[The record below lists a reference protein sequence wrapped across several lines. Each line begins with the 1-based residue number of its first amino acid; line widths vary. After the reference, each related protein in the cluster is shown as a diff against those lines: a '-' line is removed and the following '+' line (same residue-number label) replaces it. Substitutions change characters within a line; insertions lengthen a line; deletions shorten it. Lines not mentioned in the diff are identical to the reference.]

1 MSPTA
6 RPSSQWELVEGE
18 SLDKKIKQGPLKL
31 DEALDIAQ
39 QTARGLEAA
48 HDKGIHHRDIKPENL
63 MVDAKGHVTVMDFG
77 LAQLTQASRLTRTN
91 ETLGTTPYM
100 SPEQAQGSGTDHRTD
115 IWSFGVVLYEMITGR
130 HPFRGDYEQAV
141 VYSIINEEPEPLTAL
156 RTAVPMQLEDYVS
169 KCLAKDP
176 GRRYQNAPDLIV
188 DLEALAEKLRGSKS
202 KVIIGRAAPAV
213 SADQTYE
220 PPKRRM
226 AWVALAA
233 AAAIAAGSGWWIR
246 GWMTADAPQAPRHT
260 LTQLTF
266 DGGLTYQPTISPDGK
281 FIAYSSDRSGE
292 GNLDLW
298 VQQVGGG
305 GSPIRLTSDPAD
317 DMEPDFSPDGQ
328 TIVFHSRREGGGV
341 YLVPALGG
349 QEKLIAPHGN
359 GPRFSPTGSEIAYWV
374 GSRTGISE
382 ANASP
387 NSASSVMTVPVSGLS
402 PVSRTEEFV
411 LARSPVW
418 LDDSSGLVIEGRRT
432 RADTTDWWIVPLDG
446 TPAHATGAYQ
456 MSRDFVNQT
465 WQPRISTAQG
475 AYVVFSLPESNSR
488 SLWRRR
494 LPGPGSRAPGPPE
507 RLTFGAEEH
516 FGGDS
521 AESGRLVFASLRRQI
536 DLWSLPLNTKSGLL
550 AGDIEQLT
558 DDPASK
564 GWPAISLNGETVAFV
579 TERNGNRDVMT
590 LDLKTRV
597 RTTVA
602 GSGMVELWP
611 WINSTGS
618 KIAYAVT
625 EQDGWRFD
633 LAQLDGG
640 LTRTILGGGGRFDGL
655 SPDEGLLLHR
665 RSSGIVAFDI
675 ATGEEDVLI
684 SRNERSQLYQ
694 SKFSPDGRWILFMKR
709 ELETPSLSRLFVAR
723 IEGETP
729 VPERDW
735 VEVSVGESMFDK
747 CRWAAN
753 GALIYYVSNMDGFS
767 CIWAQRLDPDT
778 KRPVGEPLAAYH
790 SHDPRRSIFNVD
802 LGSQEISV
810 ARDKIVFNMATV
822 TGNAWMMDPVERPE

>member
-1 MSPTA
+1 MLGQSISHYRILEKLGQGGMGVVYKAQDTKLERLVALKFLPAHLLGDPDIRKRFDREAKSAAALSHPNVCRVYEIDESDGKTFIA
-6 RPSSQWELVEGE
+6 MELVEGE

-359 GPRFSPTGSEIAYWV
+359 GPRFSPTGSEIAYW
-374 GSRTGISE
+374 
-382 ANASP
+382 AA
-387 NSASSVMTVPVSGLS
+387 VPH
-402 PVSRTEEFV
+402 P
-411 LARSPVW
+411 
-418 LDDSSGLVIEGRRT
+418 I
-432 RADTTDWWIVPLDG
+432 
-446 TPAHATGAYQ
+446 
-456 MSRDFVNQT
+456 
-465 WQPRISTAQG
+465 
-475 AYVVFSLPESNSR
+475 
-488 SLWRRR
+488 
-494 LPGPGSRAPGPPE
+494 
-507 RLTFGAEEH
+507 
-516 FGGDS
+516 
-521 AESGRLVFASLRRQI
+521 SLR
-536 DLWSLPLNTKSGLL
+536 
-550 AGDIEQLT
+550 
-558 DDPASK
+558 
-564 GWPAISLNGETVAFV
+564 V
-579 TERNGNRDVMT
+579 GN
-590 LDLKTRV
+590 
-597 RTTVA
+597 
-602 GSGMVELWP
+602 
-611 WINSTGS
+611 
-618 KIAYAVT
+618 
-625 EQDGWRFD
+625 
-633 LAQLDGG
+633 
-640 LTRTILGGGGRFDGL
+640 
-655 SPDEGLLLHR
+655 H
-665 RSSGIVAFDI
+665 
-675 ATGEEDVLI
+675 
-684 SRNERSQLYQ
+684 
-694 SKFSPDGRWILFMKR
+694 
-709 ELETPSLSRLFVAR
+709 
-723 IEGETP
+723 
-729 VPERDW
+729 
-735 VEVSVGESMFDK
+735 
-747 CRWAAN
+747 
-753 GALIYYVSNMDGFS
+753 
-767 CIWAQRLDPDT
+767 
-778 KRPVGEPLAAYH
+778 
-790 SHDPRRSIFNVD
+790 
-802 LGSQEISV
+802 
-810 ARDKIVFNMATV
+810 
-822 TGNAWMMDPVERPE
+822 